1 MNWAQRMK
9 AEREQLQREIL
20 NFRLHLLSSKFTGS
34 ELVCPDCGGHRVG
47 ERYTLYDGTN
57 EILTAC
63 KDCGGNMREE
73 SKDWISTA
81 DVLRWLDGIES
92 VLR

>member
-20 NFRLHLLSSKFTGS
+20 QFRLHLLSSKFTGT
-34 ELVCPDCGGHRVG
+34 ERCCAHCGAHPTHAGDTCLNCYG
-47 ERYTLYDGTN
+47 PIAEQ
-57 EILTAC
+57 
-63 KDCGGNMREE
+63 